1 MTNATLPE
9 LRPLRMGEL
18 LDHAIRLYRKNF
30 FSFIG
35 IISLVYVPISL
46 LPLFSSLLMYGS
58 IQTAQAS
65 PTFSLGSGYWAGIGL
80 TLFSLL
86 LQIILVQGLGTAVL
100 TRAIADNYLG
110 RPTGILE
117 AYKRVGSRWL
127 RLLGAYLLGL
137 LVILA
142 VCLWAIVPVPAG
154 SPGADWYFS

>member
-58 IQTAQAS
+58 LQTAQTS
-65 PTFSLGSGYWAGIGL
+65 PTY
-80 TLFSLL
+80 SLL
-86 LQIILVQGLGTAVL
+86 SL
-100 TRAIADNYLG
+100 
-110 RPTGILE
+110 
-117 AYKRVGSRWL
+117 S
-127 RLLGAYLLGL
+127 
-137 LVILA
+137 
-142 VCLWAIVPVPAG
+142 
-154 SPGADWYFS
+154 